1 MGRIEWFEVDPA
13 PGIRLESGVES
24 GSEVS
29 SFYDPMLAKVIAHGP
44 TREVAA
50 ATLATSLEGLRVA
63 GVPTNRE
70 SLAAILRSPA
80 FLSGDTT
87 TAFLEEH
94 PETAVPVLERREL
107 ALHLAAAALGL
118 AEQERV
124 GQPWAALAPAG
135 WRNIPAVPE
144 VRRFG
149 YSEFGADLSIEVH
162 YTRDRAGGV
171 DIVLAGDGVGTD
183 QDPAPVEMGADAPRA
198 SAEAALL
205 DEGPEETESTFVVGL
220 PPLPA
225 QLRVDRTR
233 AEGATVM
240 VEVDGVG
247 GWFTVRRA
255 GDWALVTGLGRT
267 TGLKVLPRHPDAS
280 DHGHDH
286 GLVTPVPGTV
296 TAVLVEPGAHVASG
310 DTLVILEAMKMEH
323 RIKADEDG
331 VVAEVRVAVGDS
343 VDAHHVVA
351 VLEEE

>member
-1 MGRIEWFEVDPA
+1 
-13 PGIRLESGVES
+13 
-24 GSEVS
+24 
-29 SFYDPMLAKVIAHGP
+29 
-44 TREVAA
+44 
-50 ATLATSLEGLRVA
+50 
-63 GVPTNRE
+63 
-70 SLAAILRSPA
+70 
-80 FLSGDTT
+80 
-87 TAFLEEH
+87 
-94 PETAVPVLERREL
+94 
-107 ALHLAAAALGL
+107 
-118 AEQERV
+118 
-124 GQPWAALAPAG
+124 
-135 WRNIPAVPE
+135 
-144 VRRFG
+144 
-149 YSEFGADLSIEVH
+149 
-162 YTRDRAGGV
+162 V
-171 DIVLAGDGVGTD
+171 DIVLAGDGVATD
-183 QDPAPVEMGADAPRA
+183 QDPVPVEVEPDALGV

-205 DEGPEETESTFVVGL
+205 DEGAEAIESPFVVGL

-225 QLRVDRTR
+225 HLRVDRTR
-233 AEGATVM
+233 AEGSTVM

-267 TGLKVLPRHPDAS
+267 TTLKVLPRHPEAS

-296 TAVLVEPGAHVASG
+296 TAVLVEPGAHVVAG